1 MQFKMR
7 TNIEDSNV
15 MVEEAIPT
23 ATPATSVPVQQRLEA
38 FETQYAIFSAAM
50 DQLRKAAVILDEV
63 DLQVKL
69 KWKKHSAK
77 STPPPD
83 QIKFPEV
90 PRYVTEEVAEMV
102 RREQK
107 KQDELHPKNPLEI
120 EQEERRAYARY
131 RRNEEAQEAELLRI
145 YKGVMDGTIDET
157 NETWVAM
164 KEMCAMAKLDKPHFP
179 PFIRPIMQQDSG
191 NS

>member
-23 ATPATSVPVQQRLEA
+23 ATPATNVPIQQRLGA

-50 DQLRKAAVILDEV
+50 DQLRKAAVILDEA

-69 KWKKHSAK
+69 KWKKHAPK

-107 KQDELHPKNPLEI
+107 KQAELHPKSPLEI
-120 EQEERRAYARY
+120 EQEERRACARY

-145 YKGVMDGTIDET
+145 YKGVMDGTIDES

-164 KEMCAMAKLDKPHFP
+164 KELCAMAKLDKPHFP